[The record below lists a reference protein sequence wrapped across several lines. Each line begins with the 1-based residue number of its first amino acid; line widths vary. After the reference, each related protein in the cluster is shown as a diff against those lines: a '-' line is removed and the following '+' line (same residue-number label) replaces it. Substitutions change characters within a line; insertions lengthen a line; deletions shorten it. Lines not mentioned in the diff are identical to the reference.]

1 MRKTFASSLDED
13 VQNTFKTK
21 CAESGLPVNVVLEAF
36 MKAYNAGEFEVK
48 MIKKKLSI
56 EQSND

>member
-13 VQNTFKTK
+13 VQNTFKAK
-21 CAESGLPVNVVLEAF
+21 CAESGLPVNVVLETF
-36 MKAYNAGEFEVK
+36 MKAYNAGELEMK